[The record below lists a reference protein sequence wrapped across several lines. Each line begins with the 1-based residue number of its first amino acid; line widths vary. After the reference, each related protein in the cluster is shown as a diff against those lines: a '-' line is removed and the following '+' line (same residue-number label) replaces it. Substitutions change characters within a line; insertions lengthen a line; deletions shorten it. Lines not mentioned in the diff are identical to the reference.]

1 MIRRIHI
8 STYFIKTDHKLW
20 GMKVMDIGI
29 KNVSLFKQAMGNYP
43 TGVTVVTAFDKDDN
57 PIGLTVN
64 SFASVSLDPL
74 LILWSIDKKVFTY
87 EIFKKID
94 KFAVN
99 ILAADQKETALL
111 FATRDV
117 DRFGGSDWEKSAFG
131 LPVLANT
138 LATLECKTFKT
149 VEAGDHTILIG
160 EVMALEVEEKDPLL
174 YHARN
179 IGPFPN
185 SFHEKD

>member
-1 MIRRIHI
+1 MDAQ
-8 STYFIKTDHKLW
+8 ST
-20 GMKVMDIGI
+20 
-29 KNVSLFKQAMGNYP
+29 NVSLFKEAMGNYP
-43 TGVTVVTAFDKDDN
+43 TGVTVVTAFDENDK

-87 EIFKKID
+87 DTFKKID

-99 ILAADQKETALL
+99 ILASDQKDTALL
-111 FATRDV
+111 FATRDA
-117 DRFGGSDWEKSAFG
+117 DRFGNSKWDTSEFG
-131 LPVLANT
+131 LPILKET
-138 LATLECKTFKT
+138 LASLQCKTFQT

-160 EVMALEVEEKDPLL
+160 EVMDIHVEEKDPLL

-179 IGPFPN
+179 IGPFPK
-185 SFHEKD
+185 SFHEGV